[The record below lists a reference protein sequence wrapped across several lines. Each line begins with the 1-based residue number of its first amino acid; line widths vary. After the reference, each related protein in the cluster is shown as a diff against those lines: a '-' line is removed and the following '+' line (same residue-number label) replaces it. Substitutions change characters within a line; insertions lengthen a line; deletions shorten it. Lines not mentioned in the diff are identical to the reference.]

1 MNRKKIIILLV
12 VIVILTLAITSKN
25 VFKNSN
31 ETTSKEHKTASNI
44 ETSTTDKK
52 LVMIDNKLYY
62 DTGKV
67 SEAGPRCG
75 VMDGRITSH
84 TEENLIPT
92 ENNQS
97 NFEGDYEYQYGLY
110 GTIDFAIDNKWITFK
125 PLNQS
130 IDFLDPNFKIEIIKS
145 GNKEVKITEY
155 YKKDDEQTIY
165 LVGIDEI
172 YLINPNNKLTLKEF
186 INKEKISSNY
196 ALTYLENK
204 INFIKSY
211 DDGGTGIYVDEGVS
225 SKKGGYSNTGF
236 KIIQCHTI
244 SENYD
249 TYITLKDYDE
259 HIGFRNGFCGSGN
272 KLFIK

>member
-1 MNRKKIIILLV
+1 MNRKNFIILLV
-12 VIVILTLAITSKN
+12 VIVILTLAIVSKN
-25 VFKNSN
+25 VFKSSN
-31 ETTSKEHKTASNI
+31 ETTSKEHKASSNV
-44 ETSTTDKK
+44 ETSTTDKR

-84 TEENLIPT
+84 TKENLIPT

-97 NFEGDYEYQYGLY
+97 NFEGDYEYQHGLY
-110 GTIDFAIDNKWITFK
+110 GTIDFVIDNKWITFK

-130 IDFLDPNFKIEIIKS
+130 IDFLDTNFKIEIIKS
-145 GNKEVKITEY
+145 NHIETIATEY

-165 LVGIDEI
+165 LAGVDEI
-172 YLINPNNKLTLKEF
+172 YLIDSNNKLSLKEF

-196 ALTYLENK
+196 ALTYLETK

-211 DDGGTGIYVDEGVS
+211 DDGGTGIYVDEGTS
-225 SKKGGYSNTGF
+225 SKKGGYSNIGF
-236 KIIQCHTI
+236 KIIQCNTI

-259 HIGFRNGFCGSGN
+259 HIGFKSGFCGGH